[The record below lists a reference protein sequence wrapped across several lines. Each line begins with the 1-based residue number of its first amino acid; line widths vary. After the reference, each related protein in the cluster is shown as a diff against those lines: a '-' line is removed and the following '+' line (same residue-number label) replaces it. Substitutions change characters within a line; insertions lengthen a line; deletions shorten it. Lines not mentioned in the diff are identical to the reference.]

1 MSIFSSVKKFI
12 KFNLMKENGNSLES
26 PNWTMELDYYNANAW
41 YWMTKQGAFKVSV
54 EIKQDEKEKI
64 YLVTLKDIN
73 LDSPFLK
80 DLKRYTVRQNE
91 LMSFYDEF
99 RQEDI
104 GNYTSEHLTGFEA
117 YYNNEYRYEKL
128 DKKDSCTYELY
139 IQSLGFDNYE
149 QYMLFIEK
157 YPNALDEEDFND
169 FLNQTKVEEYEI

>member
-1 MSIFSSVKKFI
+1 MSIFTQIKNFI
-12 KFNLMKENGNSLES
+12 KFNLMKENGNGLES
-26 PNWTMELDYYNANAW
+26 PNWTMELKHYNSNAF
-41 YWMTKQGAFKVSV
+41 YWCTRQGAFKVDV
-54 EIKQDEKEKI
+54 KIKQDEKEKV

-80 DLKRYTVRQNE
+80 DLKRYTIRQNE

-117 YYNNEYRYEKL
+117 YYNSLKYEKL

-157 YPNALDEEDFND
+157 YPNLLDEEDFDN
-169 FLNQTKVEEYEI
+169 FLNQTRVEEYEI